1 MTITT
6 VIITKNSN
14 NDKIAMAFTGATY
27 SDLKA
32 QSAELAST
40 LVDRLIGKTDK
51 VNGKVVT
58 AEDAAQ
64 AVSEEVASL
73 SKEDN
78 DGGVF
83 WATSKGNGIIEHNKT
98 GVQYFQGACV
108 KTIVLEQGDEPKA
121 KKARGSRNGVTLAKK
136 VLRKLLPTAQWKM
149 AKLVDGS
156 ERFDGAAAV
165 DMWATLQG

>member
-1 MTITT
+1 MTIST
-6 VIITKNSN
+6 VIITRNSN

-32 QSAELAST
+32 QSADLAAT
-40 LVDRLIGKTDK
+40 LVDRLVGKTDK
-51 VNGKVVT
+51 VNGKVVSE
-58 AEDAAQ
+58 EDAQQ
-64 AVSEEVASL
+64 AVSEEIASL
-73 SKEDN
+73 TKEDN

-83 WATSKGNGIIEHNKT
+83 WATSVGNGVIEHNKT

-108 KTIVLEQGDEPKA
+108 QTIVLEKGDEPKA
-121 KKARGSRNGVTLAKK
+121 SKPRGSRNGVTLAKK
-136 VLRKLLPTAQWKM
+136 ALRKMLPTAQWKM

-165 DMWATLQG
+165 DMWASLQG